1 MSLIRLYIEYI
12 CVCAYVHMLRL
23 RSATSVRGLCFFFY
37 EADQTQGVI
46 LIYEAPRWLWR
57 VQLDQ
62 KYTVPCQVHSVSTS
76 WNLLCILCFIECVQ
90 NIIQDPNRLS
100 CLFRM
105 TAKSLSG
112 VVALLSASTHN
123 RTIHKLKIV
132 RETRSVCD
140 VRFRA
145 SATKDRLH
153 QNCCQC

>member
-1 MSLIRLYIEYI
+1 MCL
-12 CVCAYVHMLRL
+12 CVCSHAEASKCYLSQ
-23 RSATSVRGLCFFFY
+23 RSVFFFY